1 MTDRHRTKAQFTVNL
16 MSYSEWLKV
25 QKESK

>member
-1 MTDRHRTKAQFTVNL
+1 MTDRHRTRTESTITL
-16 MSYSEWLKV
+16 MSYSEWLKA